1 MKTDAVTEKI
11 IGCYALFLSI
21 HGISVVNSSDWTSN
35 LLRDAE
41 CSQGINN
48 HHWVPHGLVFG
59 HTSSLAAPTML
70 SVFLPRVFKCFHS
83 FLADES
89 PLVSKSFLLS
99 SKVPQLY
106 HNGPFTLS
114 VSAHSL
120 QGLHMAHAPASLK
133 ASTSQQT
140 SPDKDR
146 CSLYLILVF
155 QQRYS
160 ENMQKKPLSWES
172 KQFSKARSV

>member
-1 MKTDAVTEKI
+1 MSQKPETPVKYWQVEFVHRGFTRLIGEKTTLMKTHAVTEKI

-99 SKVPQLY
+99 SLPQRPPSPSLLVLTASKDSIWLM
-106 HNGPFTLS
+106 HQHPWKHQLPSRQALTRIAVPFT
-114 VSAHSL
+114 
-120 QGLHMAHAPASLK
+120 
-133 ASTSQQT
+133 
-140 SPDKDR
+140 
-146 CSLYLILVF
+146 
-155 QQRYS
+155 
-160 ENMQKKPLSWES
+160 
-172 KQFSKARSV
+172 